1 MKNLIKIRFLQLY
14 RELVKAG
21 WWASS
26 IGVILFL
33 LVVTK
38 ILKSKGQSADSFM
51 ILYALISI
59 ILSIQFIRKD
69 KRILSVILP
78 EKFKF
83 YYLLEY
89 FIFSLPFVISCLIVG
104 GYLEIIMFYIFC
116 FTITQLDLS
125 VNILQKNRRV
135 LLAKFIDKNNFEW
148 LSGMRRMQYA
158 MIIMYIF
165 CVVISYW
172 HFAGFICLGVVTF
185 LFSSCYNECESQ
197 FILTLHENDSENFI
211 KSKIKKHL
219 VQYFIFIL
227 PILLIYFIHY
237 PEKWI
242 FYVPLI
248 IVYLANYLV
257 YILNKYKSYVPNQT
271 LQSNSIIVAITFAGM
286 FIPYLFPISL
296 ILVFVF
302 YSKAI
307 HNLKPYFNA

>member
-14 RELVKAG
+14 RELLKAG

-33 LVVTK
+33 LVITK

-51 ILYALISI
+51 ILFTLISI

-78 EKFKF
+78 QQYKF

-104 GYLEIIMFYIFC
+104 GYLEIIIFYLFC
-116 FTITQLDLS
+116 FIITQLDLS
-125 VNILQKNRRV
+125 VNVLQKNRRI
-135 LLAKFIDKNNFEW
+135 LLTKFIDKNNFEW
-148 LSGMRRMQYA
+148 ISGMRRMQYA
-158 MIIMYIF
+158 MIMIYSF

-172 HFAGFICLGVVTF
+172 HFAGFICLGVATF

-197 FILTLHENDSENFI
+197 FVLTLHKNNSESFMQH
-211 KSKIKKHL
+211 KIKKHL
-219 VQYFIFIL
+219 IQYFKFIL

-242 FYVPLI
+242 FYLPLLT
-248 IVYLANYLV
+248 VYLANYLV
-257 YILNKYKSYVPNQT
+257 YILNKYKSYMPNKT
-271 LQSNSIIVAITFAGM
+271 LQSNAIIVGMTSAGM

-302 YSKAI
+302 Y
-307 HNLKPYFNA
+307 